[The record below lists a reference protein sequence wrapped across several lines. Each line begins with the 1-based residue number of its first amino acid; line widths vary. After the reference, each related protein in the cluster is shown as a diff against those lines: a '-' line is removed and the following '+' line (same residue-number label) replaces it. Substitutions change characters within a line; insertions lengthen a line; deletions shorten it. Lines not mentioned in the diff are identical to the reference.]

1 MGKTMLARAVAGE
14 AGVPFFTCSGS
25 AFEELY
31 VGLGAR
37 RVRELFRAAK
47 KQSPCIIFIDELDAV
62 GGRRD
67 HERSNAGRQ
76 TLNQLLVE
84 LDGFNQN
91 DGIIVIAAT
100 NFVQSLDEALIRPG
114 RFNRQV
120 HIPIP
125 DTEGRRQILEAYM
138 SKVHTPSAQ
147 KPEDS

>member
-1 MGKTMLARAVAGE
+1 MLARAVAGE
-14 AGVPFFTCSGS
+14 ADVPFFTCSGS

-37 RVRELFRAAK
+37 RVRELFRVAK

-62 GGRRD
+62 GGRRNS
-67 HERSNAGRQ
+67 EAPTWSRQ

-84 LDGFNQN
+84 LDGFNQK

-100 NFVQSLDEALIRPG
+100 NFPQSLDEALIRPG